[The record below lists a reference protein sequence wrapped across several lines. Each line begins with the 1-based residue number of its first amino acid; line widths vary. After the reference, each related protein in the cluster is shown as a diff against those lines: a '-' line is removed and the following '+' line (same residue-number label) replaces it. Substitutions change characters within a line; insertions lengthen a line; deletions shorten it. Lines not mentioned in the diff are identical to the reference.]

1 LKQDKKQLK
10 RHYQQSALTLGV
22 FLIRNTVNDKIF
34 LASGQ
39 DLAGIINSQKFQL
52 GNGVHMNKSLQ
63 ADWNEI
69 GAGRFAFEIVEQ
81 LNAPSDP
88 QFDLKKE
95 LSFMEDMWLAR
106 LRPFGQRGYNEPKLS
121 REEKLRRIA
130 RKRFSGAEDPDRRC

>member
-1 LKQDKKQLK
+1 
-10 RHYQQSALTLGV
+10 
-22 FLIRNTVNDKIF
+22 
-34 LASGQ
+34 
-39 DLAGIINSQKFQL
+39 
-52 GNGVHMNKSLQ
+52 MNKSLQ
-63 ADWNEI
+63 ADWNEF

-106 LRPFGQRGYNEPKLS
+106 LRPFGERGYNEPKLS

>member
-1 LKQDKKQLK
+1 
-10 RHYQQSALTLGV
+10 V

-52 GNGVHMNKSLQ
+52 RNGVHRNKSLQ
-63 ADWNEI
+63 ADWNEL
-69 GAGRFAFEIVEQ
+69 GAGSFAFEIVEQ
-81 LNAPSDP
+81 LDPPNDP

-95 LSFMEDMWLAR
+95 LSFMEDMWLAK
-106 LRPFGQRGYNEPKLS
+106 LKPYGERGYNERKLS

-130 RKRFSGAEDPDRRC
+130 RKRSSET